1 MEDKQSIFINT
12 YKKNVQTATREKPGY
27 TKEA

>member
-12 YKKNVQTATREKPGY
+12 YKKKFQTATREKPGY